1 MESIVQVSELDWM
14 IMRPLGLANIDPPTT
29 YAIAEDHVSGRQ
41 TARRDLAAAINDQL
55 GRTDYHEKV
64 VAVAPTNK
72 GRAYLRPSGEK
83 PSSRDFGSATEQA
96 EQAGSVPRK
105 PVGITQNPG
114 KH

>member
-29 YAIAEDHVSGRQ
+29 YAVAKDHVSGRQ

-64 VAVAPTNK
+64 VVVAPTNK
-72 GRAYLRPSGEK
+72 RQGIPATIWREAIK
-83 PSSRDFGSATEQA
+83 PRLWKRDRT
-96 EQAGSVPRK
+96 
-105 PVGITQNPG
+105 T
-114 KH
+114 